1 MPDDSAHGPAP
12 LVVGVVPGQ
21 HPEVLQTAAS
31 LAKSLA
37 APLICAYV
45 DEASYL
51 VEWDPARSAH
61 RLSLHPD
68 ADDARI
74 RATAQEL
81 RSVVE
86 ALCVPL
92 GIDWTLRTLAGDPA
106 RAIGRLA
113 ADTNACHDRGGD
125 PRTRHRPPHLRRAE
139 RLRGGMAQPP
149 SGTSDPDRSGRRS
162 GRKKVKRKYL
172 FGALVLPHYR
182 RVSSICRPEER
193 PTPKLLRS
201 AYPPITHSGALCFA
215 QHSTCC
221 AVPGPRA

>member
-1 MPDDSAHGPAP
+1 MSDDSANGPAP

-21 HPEVLQTAAS
+21 HPEVLQLAAS

-74 RATAQEL
+74 RATTQEL

-86 ALCVPL
+86 ARCAPL
-92 GIDWTLRTLAGDPA
+92 GVDWTLRTLAGDPA

-113 ADTNACHDRGGD
+113 TDTNARMIVVGTPERGLG
-125 PRTRHRPPHLRRAE
+125 HRISAALNGSVAAWLSHHQE
-139 RLRGGMAQPP
+139 RPILIVPAVAPA
-149 SGTSDPDRSGRRS
+149 
-162 GRKKVKRKYL
+162 GRK
-172 FGALVLPHYR
+172 
-182 RVSSICRPEER
+182 
-193 PTPKLLRS
+193 
-201 AYPPITHSGALCFA
+201 
-215 QHSTCC
+215 
-221 AVPGPRA
+221 